1 MKIKNSNKIN
11 KNIVASANS
20 NQSHYAEFAEAMS
33 MLGFENTHNFNG
45 DHIFEFDEHIDDVT
59 HLYAIAFYFEG
70 TSISVKYYE
79 NGYLLNPSPEV
90 WTTEYPISEI
100 IKSIEQWFR
109 TYNYSKINATICL
122 YNCSEYERKS
132 IITAAINTRDITK
145 NMVRV
150 KSSNIWSYG
159 INIRKNGDAVGD
171 VLAQFKGKNGGPDDI
186 YIYYD
191 VPVRLY
197 RRWHTASSKG
207 HFFWQYIRN
216 NYKYSK
222 LTGDKKGKLKNAI
235 NH

>member
-1 MKIKNSNKIN
+1 MNITTNSNKSNIN
-11 KNIVASANS
+11 DKKVSTNNS
-20 NQSHYAEFAEAMS
+20 NYEEFAEAMS
-33 MLGFENTHNFNG
+33 MLGFENTNNFKG
-45 DHIFEFDEHIDDVT
+45 DHIFEFDEQLDDFT
-59 HLYAIAFYFEG
+59 HLYAIAFYFENEHI
-70 TSISVKYYE
+70 TVKYYKDG
-79 NGYLLNPSPEV
+79 NLLNPAPEI
-90 WTTEYPISEI
+90 WSTNYPVSEI
-100 IKSIEQWFR
+100 VKSIENWFN
-109 TYNYSKINATICL
+109 TYGYSKISATTL
-122 YNCSEYERKS
+122 LFDCSNSVKQS